1 MLNDTGLEGIYDFN
15 VDMRPEL
22 GTDVF
27 TLWQRALNDQ
37 LCLRIESR
45 KGNVP
50 VLVVDDASR
59 MPTEN

>member
-1 MLNDTGLEGIYDFN
+1 VLNETGLEGIYDFN

>member
-1 MLNDTGLEGIYDFN
+1 MLNETGLEGIYDFN